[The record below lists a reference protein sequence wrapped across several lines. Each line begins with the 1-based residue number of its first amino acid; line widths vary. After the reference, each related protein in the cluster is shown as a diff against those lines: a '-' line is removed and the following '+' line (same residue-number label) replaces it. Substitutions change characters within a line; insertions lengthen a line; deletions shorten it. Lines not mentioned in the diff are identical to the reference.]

1 MKTEYLRTASNSYMI
16 IKDAEYLFEPYE
28 LQMVL
33 RNKNGAFTVHA
44 DYDIGRKRQ
53 NTGMM

>member
-28 LQMVL
+28 LQMYYEIKWSIYCPCRL
-33 RNKNGAFTVHA
+33 
-44 DYDIGRKRQ
+44 
-53 NTGMM
+53 

>member
-33 RNKNGAFTVHA
+33 RNKMEHLLSMQ
-44 DYDIGRKRQ
+44 IMERQ
-53 NTGMM
+53 NIGMM

>member
-33 RNKNGAFTVHA
+33 RNKMEHLLSHT
-44 DYDIGRKRQ
+44 DYDIGRKDRILV
-53 NTGMM
+53 